1 MSAARDCVG
10 SCRDARYFGGGD
22 LVNHREKGF
31 RYKILSDDMQTLAT
45 LVDPNIVLPL
55 RTRYRQEMN
64 CQIVKDSI
72 HTRPGWSLTYAFSLT
87 GAVVGFGTV
96 AIAGPWQDKPTILEF
111 YVLPAH
117 RGRAFDLFET
127 FVETSGARH
136 MEIQSSDLLLAAM
149 LHTYA
154 RDVSSESIVFQ
165 DGLTT
170 ALTANGAVLEPM
182 TSDEEIRC
190 AIAERAGGGQW
201 LLKVEGRQAG
211 NGGILF
217 HYNPPYGD
225 VYMEVDE
232 PFRGRGL
239 GAYLVQE
246 LKRLAYE
253 LGSIP
258 AARCNVDN
266 RVSRKTLQKAGFVPY
281 AHVLNGSIAR

>member
-1 MSAARDCVG
+1 
-10 SCRDARYFGGGD
+10 
-22 LVNHREKGF
+22 
-31 RYKILSDDMQTLAT
+31 MQTLAS
-45 LVDPNIVLPL
+45 LVDPNVVLSL

-72 HTRPGWSLTYAFSLT
+72 HTRPGWSLTYALSLAGT
-87 GAVVGFGTV
+87 VVGFGTV
-96 AIAGPWQDKPTILEF
+96 AIAGPWQDRPTILEF

-117 RGRAFDLFET
+117 RDRAFDLFET
-127 FVETSGARH
+127 FVETSRAPH
-136 MEIQSSDLLLAAM
+136 IEIQSSDLLLAAM

-170 ALTANGAVLEPM
+170 ALQASGAALEQM
-182 TSDEEIRC
+182 TSDKEILC
-190 AIAERAGGGQW
+190 AIAERAGGGNW
-201 LLKVEGRQAG
+201 LLKVDGQEAG

-225 VYMEVDE
+225 VYMEIRE

-258 AARCNVDN
+258 AARCNVEN
-266 RVSRKTLQKAGFVPY
+266 RASRKTLQKAGFIPY
-281 AHVLNGSIAR
+281 AHVLTGSIIR

>member
-1 MSAARDCVG
+1 
-10 SCRDARYFGGGD
+10 
-22 LVNHREKGF
+22 
-31 RYKILSDDMQTLAT
+31 MQTLAS
-45 LVDPNIVLPL
+45 LVDPNIVVSL

-72 HTRPGWSLTYAFSLT
+72 HTRPGWSLTYALSLAGT
-87 GAVVGFGTV
+87 VAGFGTV

-117 RGRAFDLFET
+117 RDRAFDLFET
-127 FVETSGARH
+127 FVETSGAPH
-136 MEIQSSDLLLAAM
+136 IEIQSSDLLLAAM

-154 RDVSSESIVFQ
+154 RDVSSESIVFR

-170 ALTANGAVLEPM
+170 ALPARGAVLEQV
-182 TSDEEIRC
+182 TSDKEIVC

-201 LLKVEGRQAG
+201 LLKVDGQEAG

-225 VYMEVDE
+225 VYMEIGE

-239 GAYLVQE
+239 
-246 LKRLAYE
+246 
-253 LGSIP
+253 
-258 AARCNVDN
+258 
-266 RVSRKTLQKAGFVPY
+266 
-281 AHVLNGSIAR
+281 